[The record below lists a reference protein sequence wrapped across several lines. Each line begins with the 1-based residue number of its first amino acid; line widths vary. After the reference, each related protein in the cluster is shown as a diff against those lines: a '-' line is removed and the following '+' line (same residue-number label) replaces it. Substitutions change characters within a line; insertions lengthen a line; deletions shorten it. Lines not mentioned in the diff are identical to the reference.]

1 MATPDYTYSSPEMLA
16 KIEALLPRITEHRRD
31 LLMKV
36 VQNRTRHFCMVL
48 EDLFDPHNISAVIR
62 TAEVF
67 GLEDVHIIEEVNP
80 YKVNKSIL
88 KGSIKWMNLY
98 LYKKRK
104 ACMEHLRQKGYRIAV
119 ASTNTTKSVLD
130 LDLSQPTAFYLGS
143 EFTGNHPDT
152 LATADCE
159 FILPQYGITESMNV
173 SVAGGVLMCYLDHFM
188 QQKGRSQ
195 FTLSPGER
203 DELLLEWLKRH
214 INDESASSSITRI
227 DGE

>member
-1 MATPDYTYSSPEMLA
+1 MENYVYSSLEMQE
-16 KIEALLPRITEHRRD
+16 KIEAYLPRITEHRRD
-31 LLMKV
+31 LLVKV

-67 GLEDVHIIEEVNP
+67 GLEDVHVIEEVNP

-88 KGSIKWMNLY
+88 KGSIKWMNIY
-98 LYKKRK
+98 LHKKRM
-104 ACMEHLRQKGYRIAV
+104 ACMEHLRKKGYRIAV
-119 ASTNTTKSVLD
+119 ASTNTNNSVLD

-152 LATADCE
+152 LAAADCE
-159 FILPQYGITESMNV
+159 FKLPQYGITESMNV

-188 QQKGRSQ
+188 QQNGRQ
-195 FTLSPGER
+195 NFTLSPKER
-203 DELLLEWLKRH
+203 DELLLEWLERH
-214 INDESASSSITRI
+214 LNDESASSSITRI
-227 DGE
+227 GDE

>member
-1 MATPDYTYSSPEMLA
+1 MENYVYSSPEMQE
-16 KIEALLPRITEHRRD
+16 KIEAYLPRITEHRRD
-31 LLMKV
+31 LLVKV

-67 GLEDVHIIEEVNP
+67 GLEDVHVIEEVNP

-88 KGSIKWMNLY
+88 KGSIKWMNIY
-98 LYKKRK
+98 LHKKRM
-104 ACMEHLRQKGYRIAV
+104 ACMEHLRKKGYRIAV
-119 ASTNTTKSVLD
+119 ASTNTNNSVLD

-152 LATADCE
+152 LAAADCE
-159 FILPQYGITESMNV
+159 VKLPQYGITESMNV

-188 QQKGRSQ
+188 QQKGRQ
-195 FTLSPGER
+195 NFTLSPKER
-203 DELLLEWLKRH
+203 DELLLEWLERH
-214 INDESASSSITRI
+214 LNDESASSSITRI
-227 DGE
+227 GDE

>member
-1 MATPDYTYSSPEMLA
+1 MENYVYSSPEMQE
-16 KIEALLPRITEHRRD
+16 KIEADLPHITEHRRD
-31 LLMKV
+31 LLVKV

-67 GLEDVHIIEEVNP
+67 GLEDVHVIEEVNP

-88 KGSIKWMNLY
+88 KGSIKWMNIY
-98 LYKKRK
+98 LHKKRM
-104 ACMEHLRQKGYRIAV
+104 ACMEHLRKKGYRIAV
-119 ASTNTTKSVLD
+119 ASTNTNNSVLD

-152 LATADCE
+152 LAAADCE
-159 FILPQYGITESMNV
+159 FKLPQYGITESMNV

-188 QQKGRSQ
+188 QQKGRQ
-195 FTLSPGER
+195 NFTLSPKER
-203 DELLLEWLKRH
+203 DELLLEWLERH
-214 INDESASSSITRI
+214 LNDESASSSITRI
-227 DGE
+227 GDE

>member
-1 MATPDYTYSSPEMLA
+1 MENYVYSSPEMQE
-16 KIEALLPRITEHRRD
+16 KIEAYLPRITEHRRD
-31 LLMKV
+31 LFVKV

-67 GLEDVHIIEEVNP
+67 GLEDVHVIEEVNP

-88 KGSIKWMNLY
+88 KGSIKWMNIY
-98 LYKKRK
+98 LHKKRM
-104 ACMEHLRQKGYRIAV
+104 ACMEHLRKKGYRIAV
-119 ASTNTTKSVLD
+119 ASTNTNNSVLD

-152 LATADCE
+152 LAAADCE
-159 FILPQYGITESMNV
+159 FKLPQYGITESMNV

-188 QQKGRSQ
+188 QQKGRQ
-195 FTLSPGER
+195 NFTLSPKER
-203 DELLLEWLKRH
+203 DELLLEWPKRH
-214 INDESASSSITRI
+214 LNDESASSSITRI
-227 DGE
+227 GDE

>member
-1 MATPDYTYSSPEMLA
+1 MSNYIYSSPEMQA

-31 LLMKV
+31 LLFKV

-67 GLEDVHIIEEVNP
+67 GLEDVHVIEEVNP
-80 YKVNKSIL
+80 YKINKSIL
-88 KGSIKWMNLY
+88 KGSIKWMDIY

-104 ACMEHLRQKGYRIAV
+104 ACLEHLRKKGYQIAV
-119 ASTNTTKSVLD
+119 ASTNTENSVLD
-130 LDLSQPTAFYLGS
+130 LDLSKPTAFYLGS

-152 LATADCE
+152 LAAADAE
-159 FILPQYGITESMNV
+159 FKLPQYGITESMNV

-188 QQKGRSQ
+188 QKKGRAAY
-195 FTLSPGER
+195 TLSPEER
-203 DELLLEWLKRH
+203 DALLLEWLERH
-214 INDESASSSITRI
+214 LNDESASSSVKRI
-227 DGE
+227 DE

>member
-1 MATPDYTYSSPEMLA
+1 MENYVYSSPEMQE
-16 KIEALLPRITEHRRD
+16 KIEAYLSRITEHRRD
-31 LLMKV
+31 LLVKV

-67 GLEDVHIIEEVNP
+67 GLEDVHVIEEVNP

-88 KGSIKWMNLY
+88 KGSIKWMNIY
-98 LYKKRK
+98 LHKKRM
-104 ACMEHLRQKGYRIAV
+104 ACMEHLRKKGYRIAV
-119 ASTNTTKSVLD
+119 ASTNTNNSVLD

-152 LATADCE
+152 LAAADCE
-159 FILPQYGITESMNV
+159 FKLPQYGITESMNV

-188 QQKGRSQ
+188 QQKGRQ
-195 FTLSPGER
+195 NFTLSPKER
-203 DELLLEWLKRH
+203 DELLLEWLERH
-214 INDESASSSITRI
+214 LNDESASSSITRI
-227 DGE
+227 GDE